1 MNPTQH
7 QQSPQPTPAPL
18 DRRRWRRTG
27 LGEYV
32 GMFLILCALVMLFGL
47 LSRNFLTLNTF
58 TTIANRIPTLAVISV
73 GMTFVLIIAGIDLS
87 VGSVLAV
94 SGAVLGVGLVD
105 WGWPFWLGSL
115 LALAVGLLCGLLNGF
130 ITVRWAIPSFIVTLG
145 MLEIARGAAYLTTGS
160 KTKYIGSAIAGIGT
174 PIGASGLSPAFLLTV
189 AVVILGQVILARTV
203 FGRYMIAIGTNEEAV
218 RLSGIDPRPVKVMVF
233 GLVGCLTA
241 LGAIF
246 YASRL
251 ESADPNAGVGLE
263 LSVIAATVIGGTS
276 LMGGR
281 GSVLNSFLG
290 VLIIATLEAGLA
302 QVGATEPTK
311 RVITGLVII
320 LAVISDAY
328 RHRMAGK
335 PFALLRKMFR
345 LPPK

>member
-1 MNPTQH
+1 MRQKI
-7 QQSPQPTPAPL
+7 
-18 DRRRWRRTG
+18 RGG
-27 LGEYV
+27 LGEYL
-32 GMFLILCALVMLFGL
+32 GMLLILCALVLLFGL
-47 LSRNFLTLNTF
+47 LSRNFFTYNTF
-58 TTIANRIPTLAVISV
+58 TTLANRIPTLAVISV

-87 VGSVLAV
+87 VGSVLALG
-94 SGAVLGVGLVD
+94 GAVLGVGLVD
-105 WGWPFWLGSL
+105 WGWPLGLAAL
-115 LALAVGLLCGLLNGF
+115 LCLGAGLLCGLLNGF
-130 ITVRWAIPSFIVTLG
+130 ITVRWSIPSFIVTLG
-145 MLEIARGAAYLTTGS
+145 MLEMARGAAYLTTGS
-160 KTKYIGSAIAGIGT
+160 KTKYIGSAIEGFGT
-174 PIGASGLSPAFLLTV
+174 PVGGLGLSPAFAVTLL
-189 AVVILGQVILARTV
+189 VVILGQLVLSRTV

-218 RLSGIDPRPVKVMVF
+218 RLSGIDPRPVKIMVF
-233 GLVGCLTA
+233 GIVGFLTG

-246 YASRL
+246 YSSRL

-302 QVGATEPTK
+302 QMGATEPTK

-328 RHRMAGK
+328 RHRLAGK
-335 PFALLRKMFR
+335 PFAVLSKMFHR
-345 LPPK
+345 PLK